1 MLVESISLKPSLRS
15 KLELIALIGG
25 FIMILSELW
34 RHYEADKRIQ
44 GFSPN
49 GMVDYSFDPV
59 SGIGHG

>member
-1 MLVESISLKPSLRS
+1 
-15 KLELIALIGG
+15 
-25 FIMILSELW
+25 MILSELW